1 MVLYLII
8 VSISATLIGLFNGFF
23 NLSAF
28 THGVPQLIA
37 LIIAGIIFQLLVDGA
52 FALLGRLLPDGTFS
66 QKHSIYKVPNFE
78 RKFYELIKI
87 RKWKDKV
94 LELGGLSGFK
104 KNKIADPKNPDYLK
118 IFIIE
123 SNRGIFIHFV
133 SIFAGF
139 LLLVVFPNSF
149 ILCISLPIAVVNALL
164 NVLPVFVLR
173 YNVPKLQVAYERA
186 RKKFALETEEDEDT
200 VIA

>member
-8 VSISATLIGLFNGFF
+8 VSISAVLIGVFNGVF
-23 NLSAF
+23 NLAAFSA
-28 THGVPQLIA
+28 GIPQIIL

-66 QKHSIYKVPNFE
+66 QKYSIYKVPNFE
-78 RKFYELIKI
+78 RKFYEIIKI

-94 LELGGLSGFK
+94 LELGGLGGFK

-118 IFIIE
+118 MFIIE

-139 LLLVVFPNSF
+139 LLLIVFPNSF
-149 ILCISLPIAVVNALL
+149 ILCISLPIAIVNAFL
-164 NVLPVFVLR
+164 NILPVFVLR

-186 RKKFALETEEDEDT
+186 CKKLMIESEEDEKT
-200 VIA
+200 VIV